1 MRGITVLLILLF
13 LSCNRL
19 KENEEIPEKYRG
31 IEITENSSKTVEN
44 NIKYTLELPDTL
56 KVNQAYDA
64 VLRFE
69 SEFDTIVEPM
79 VDSVNFRTIM
89 FYYYNPVKIGV
100 RNESRKLLVKDS
112 VLIPNK
118 EFVLGNVKFNEKGNY
133 LFLAL
138 IEDEI
143 MYSFYN
149 NKGLRDS
156 VHFDLKSQEIKK
168 EVVVID

>member
-1 MRGITVLLILLF
+1 MRVITVLFILF
-13 LSCNRL
+13 LLSCDRL
-19 KENEEIPEKYRG
+19 KEKEGIPEDYKG
-31 IEITENSSKTVEN
+31 IEITETRSKTVRN
-44 NIKYTLELPDTL
+44 NIKYTLDLPDTL

-79 VDSVNFRTIM
+79 VDSINFRTIM

-100 RNESRKLLVKDS
+100 RNENRELLVKDS

-149 NKGLRDS
+149 KEVRDS

-168 EVVVID
+168 EVIVID